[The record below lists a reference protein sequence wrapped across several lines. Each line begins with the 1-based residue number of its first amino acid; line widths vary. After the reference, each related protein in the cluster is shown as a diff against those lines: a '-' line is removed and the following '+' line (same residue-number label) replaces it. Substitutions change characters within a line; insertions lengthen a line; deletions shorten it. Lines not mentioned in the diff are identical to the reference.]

1 MQRTMESEE
10 IIHPLIDM
18 IVSAAVASGWAIDEA
33 LIAVERGRQR

>member
-18 IVSAAVASGWAIDEA
+18 IVSAAVASGWAIDDGA
-33 LIAVERGRQR
+33 DCS